1 MGCKKEKTIFLRG
14 EFQAYGKQMC
24 DPWLECFD
32 AFVLVAVE
40 SQDSEALDTDGK
52 CLFGPLIVENLK
64 EYTHGTGVIIR
75 QEYFTGWLVF
85 R

>member
-64 EYTHGTGVIIR
+64 EYTHGTRVIIR
-75 QEYFTGWLVF
+75 QENFM
-85 R
+85 